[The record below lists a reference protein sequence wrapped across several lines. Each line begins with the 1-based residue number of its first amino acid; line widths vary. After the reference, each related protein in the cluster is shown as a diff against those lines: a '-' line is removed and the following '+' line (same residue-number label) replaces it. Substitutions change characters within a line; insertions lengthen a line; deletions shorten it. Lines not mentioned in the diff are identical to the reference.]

1 MRSIRYLL
9 SIFLMPVLLFSA
21 SVAEKFSACN
31 YVLSEFDI
39 DSSYAYD
46 EYFTAYVEKRAKQMQ
61 HFYRKAAMREKWLVT
76 MVRGELLEEDISDLF
91 LYLSIVESGL
101 QSDIVSPKKAVGLW
115 QFMPVTAK
123 HYNLLVCSSVDE
135 RCDPVSATKAAIRYL
150 RKLHDRFGKWYLAV
164 LAYNC
169 GEGRLSKALKKAGTD
184 DLSILLDEQQKY
196 LPKETRDYLKKI
208 LLVAMIGESEMI
220 SMEQERV
227 EKTPIQVEIKG
238 GIDLRDIAKKIH
250 MDPQK
255 ILSMNSAY
263 KTGILPNDRRFYPV
277 LIPEE
282 SIVRFYLTDEPDIP
296 EDIHRDYLLSHQV
309 VLGETLQ
316 SIADRYHADR
326 DEIKRANRLEGE
338 MLEVDMLLV
347 IPVDDEIFYQYTEE

>member
-1 MRSIRYLL
+1 MAVTRYLL
-9 SIFLMPVLLFSA
+9 FVFLIPVLLFSA
-21 SVAEKFSACN
+21 SVAEKYSACN

-46 EYFTAYVEKRAKQMQ
+46 EHFTAYVKKHTKQMQ
-61 HFYRKAAMREKWLVT
+61 RFYRKAAMREKWLVS

-135 RCDPVSATKAAIRYL
+135 RCDPVSSTKAAIRYL
-150 RKLHDRFGKWYLAV
+150 RKLHHRFGKWYLAV

-169 GEGRLSKALKKAGTD
+169 GEGRLSKALKRAGTD

-220 SMEQERV
+220 SMEETAV
-227 EKTPIQVEIKG
+227 WNAPVQVEVRG
-238 GIDLRDIAKKIH
+238 GTDLRDIAKKIH
-250 MDPQK
+250 IDFDK
-255 ILSMNSAY
+255 LLVLNRVY
-263 KTGILPNDRRFYPV
+263 KTGVIPNKKHFYPL

-282 SIVRFYLTDEPDIP
+282 SIVRFYLSDDAGISQNK
-296 EDIHRDYLLSHQV
+296 HRDYLLSHQV
-309 VLGETLQ
+309 ALGETLQ
-316 SIADRYHADR
+316 SIADKYHTGTN
-326 DEIKRANRLEGE
+326 EIKTANGLNGE
-338 MLEVDMLLV
+338 MLEVNMLLV
-347 IPVDDEIFYQYTEE
+347 IPVEEEIFLRYAEE